1 MILALVR
8 NDLGRVCEYGTV
20 GVPALAEPRPHAG
33 VWHLV
38 SEVEGRRRAG
48 VGDGELV
55 AALFPPGSVTGA
67 PKVAAMDAISALES
81 AARQVFCGAIGF
93 ASPAAG
99 LELSVAIRTFEY
111 RDGHVW
117 LDVGGG
123 VTAGSDPDAE
133 AAECL
138 AKAGPLLAALGS
150 EPAVIDTP
158 RAPGAPGG
166 TAAPGAAGP
175 GAPAPVPRRLGPRP
189 LPRPSPAT
197 GIFETLLVADGVA
210 VDD

>member
-67 PKVAAMDAISALES
+67 PKLAAMGAISALES

-93 ASPAAG
+93 ASPVAG
-99 LELSVAIRTFEY
+99 LELSVAIRTFEC

-138 AKAGPLLAALGS
+138 AKARPLLAA
-150 EPAVIDTP
+150 I
-158 RAPGAPGG
+158 
-166 TAAPGAAGP
+166 
-175 GAPAPVPRRLGPRP
+175 GAPAPGAVGRGGAPAPRRLGAKPVPRP
-189 LPRPSPAT
+189 DPAS
-197 GIFETLLVADGVA
+197 GVFESVLVV
-210 VDD
+210 